1 MRLTMHLHDSMPN
14 PSVFKSLSAEHRRA
28 EVFLKHT
35 QTQTRR
41 ELLKTSA
48 ELTFAHHSVQN
59 GPELMN

>member
-35 QTQTRR
+35 QTRR